1 MRLPVLL
8 TALLLVACAS
18 PHDAGAPKS
27 RTDASASDV
36 PTILVSFDGFR
47 ADYLERGLTPT
58 FERFGR
64 RGVRAR
70 FMTPSY
76 PSLTF
81 PNHYTFVTG
90 LDPDKHG
97 IVHNTMRDAGI
108 EGTFSMRAVEQH
120 RDPRWW
126 GAEPIWIAAQ
136 RQGLRSATMFW
147 VGSEAPIA
155 GQRPDEWL
163 PYDVN
168 FVYEDRVDHVLE
180 WLARPADTRP
190 RFVTLYL
197 ETVDKAGHAYGPD
210 SPELDAALQRSDA
223 LLQRLLSGLD
233 RLGLEANVIVV
244 SDHGMAGISP
254 QRI

>member
-1 MRLPVLL
+1 MRLPVPLL
-8 TALLLVACAS
+8 APFLPLLLAACAS
-18 PHDAGAPKS
+18 SPAPTTPAPSAAAGA
-27 RTDASASDV
+27 AHDV

-70 FMTPSY
+70 FMTPSF

-90 LDPDKHG
+90 LDPDRHG
-97 IVHNTMRDAGI
+97 IVHNTMRDAAI
-108 EGTFSMRAVEQH
+108 EGTFSLRAVEQH

-126 GAEPIWIAAQ
+126 GAEPIWIAAR
-136 RQGLRSATMFW
+136 RQGVRTATMFW
-147 VGSEAPIA
+147 VGSEAPID
-155 GQRPDEWL
+155 GQHPDEWL
-163 PYDVN
+163 AYDVD
-168 FVYEDRVDHVLE
+168 FLYEDRVDHVLE

-190 RFVTLYL
+190 QFVTLYL
-197 ETVDKAGHAYGPD
+197 ETVDKAGHAHGPD

-223 LLQRLLSGLD
+223 LLQKL
-233 RLGLEANVIVV
+233 
-244 SDHGMAGISP
+244 
-254 QRI
+254 